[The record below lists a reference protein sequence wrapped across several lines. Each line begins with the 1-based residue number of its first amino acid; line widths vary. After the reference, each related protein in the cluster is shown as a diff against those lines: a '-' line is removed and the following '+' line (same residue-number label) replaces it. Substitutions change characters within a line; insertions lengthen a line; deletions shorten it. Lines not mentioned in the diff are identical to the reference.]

1 MDRSIVSEHQTG
13 RSQSLMLSKQGN
25 GGETEFGMASEHLS
39 HHHKEMVRREFRK
52 VKTLDERRRRGG
64 MDEEGQQEEAKGEV
78 ERVL

>member
-39 HHHKEMVRREFRK
+39 HHH
-52 VKTLDERRRRGG
+52 
-64 MDEEGQQEEAKGEV
+64 
-78 ERVL
+78 